1 VRSSSGFTLV
11 EVLIAMTIVAT
22 LAAAIAP
29 LFVVAAADVRDAKID
44 TAALF
49 AAAQKME
56 QLRAPSASAVETGV
70 ETLADR
76 GLVRSW
82 SVQPSSADPSDTVI
96 LSVTVNVVGRRPG
109 QPGHVLLISMRT
121 RQAP

>member
-1 VRSSSGFTLV
+1 MRSSSGFTLV
-11 EVLIAMTIVAT
+11 EVLIALSIVAT

-56 QLRAPSASAVETGV
+56 QLRAQSASAGETGV
-70 ETLADR
+70 ETLADP

-82 SVQPSSADPSDTVI
+82 SVQPSSADPSDTEI
-96 LSVTVNVVGRRPG
+96 LSVIVKLVGRRPG
-109 QPGHVLLISMRT
+109 QPDHVLLISMRT
-121 RQAP
+121 RHAP